1 MLPASGISGYDLQEL
16 IHQGTNTV
24 VYRAISTADKKL
36 VILKILNTDCLSL
49 EQVASFKHEYQIT
62 EHIDSQYIIKVY
74 RLETHQNHLVLISE
88 DIGGISLKKWISPRE
103 NQRQIAE
110 LEPIIIQ

>member
-24 VYRAISTADKKL
+24 IYRAISTAEKQL
-36 VILKILNTDCLSL
+36 VILKVLNTDCPSL

-62 EHIDSQYIIKVY
+62 EHLDSQYIIKVD
-74 RLETHQNHLVLISE
+74 RLETHQNHLVLVLE
-88 DIGGISLKKWISPRE
+88 DMGGVS
-103 NQRQIAE
+103 
-110 LEPIIIQ
+110 